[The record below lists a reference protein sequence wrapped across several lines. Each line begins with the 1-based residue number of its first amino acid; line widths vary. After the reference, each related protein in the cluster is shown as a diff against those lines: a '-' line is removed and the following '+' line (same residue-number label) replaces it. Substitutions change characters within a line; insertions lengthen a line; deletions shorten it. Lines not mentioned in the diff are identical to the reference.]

1 MPLLITSSKLS
12 RCISLSRQVSLQYDL
27 YCISCA
33 QSSNQTE
40 EQISMDSSRLCHPER
55 CVKQRQD
62 APLSRSFATIM
73 DLPSSREL
81 ELEALLRKKDSQ
93 LADLTVCSLVW
104 RLISCSLITLSWRC
118 VRRTRSTPSAS
129 ISRLSLIPLLP
140 SPCLCHP
147 HSYPC
152 S

>member
-1 MPLLITSSKLS
+1 MGWKTI
-12 RCISLSRQVSLQYDL
+12 
-27 YCISCA
+27 
-33 QSSNQTE
+33 
-40 EQISMDSSRLCHPER
+40 RLRHPER

-104 RLISCSLITLSWRC
+104 RLLSCSLITLSSGGAYVGRGQHPPP
-118 VRRTRSTPSAS
+118 VSLDSA
-129 ISRLSLIPLLP
+129 
-140 SPCLCHP
+140 
-147 HSYPC
+147 
-152 S
+152 